1 MAHGVVAILLAAGE
15 SRRMGSTGPKVLAD
29 LAGEPVLERA
39 ITAFEVA
46 EAVKSIVV
54 VSHADIFDRV
64 STLVGSFAKVDAVVA
79 GGSTRTQS
87 TLAGLEAIEAE
98 FDGRVLVHDA
108 ARPLVQTATIEA
120 LVAQLATADAAT
132 IATPATDTMLSV
144 TDGAVTD
151 VPDRTQLWHAQT
163 PQGFRIATLRAAYVA
178 MGSEL
183 QDFSDDC
190 GLVRRYLP
198 ETRIA
203 VVSGAADNMK
213 ITELGDLELAAGLL
227 ARRVRIKNGPYNE

>member
-1 MAHGVVAILLAAGE
+1 MGPGVVAIVLAAGE

-29 LAGEPVLERA
+29 LAGESVLQRA

-46 EAVKSIVV
+46 GDVKSIVV

-64 STLVGSFAKVDAVVA
+64 SVVAGPFMKVGAVVA
-79 GGSTRTQS
+79 GGSTRTAS

-108 ARPLVQTATIEA
+108 ARPLVTIATIEA

-132 IATPATDTMLSV
+132 VATPATDTMLSV
-144 TDGAVTD
+144 ADGAVTG

-183 QDFSDDC
+183 QDFSDEC

-198 ETRIA
+198 KTRIA
-203 VVSGAADNMK
+203 IVPGAPDNIK
-213 ITELGDLELAAGLL
+213 ITEPGDLELAAGLL
-227 ARRVRIKNGPYNE
+227 ARRARVKNERYNE